1 LLEIEQL
8 TQRDRLDLIELEL
21 AERPPRMRLWI
32 ERRKDSVLSAN
43 RSAPRLSSDLNP
55 KHRVAHRPKL
65 MASASCRWAR

>member
-32 ERRKDSVLSAN
+32 ASSSVTSM
-43 RSAPRLSSDLNP
+43 P
-55 KHRVAHRPKL
+55 
-65 MASASCRWAR
+65 